1 MIGNNRDKYHHR
13 SDNSC
18 ERKVIQFVWRCP
30 FMCIKALFIK
40 LIYALIMDSHKL
52 IHKLS
57 STPEGLEA
65 SLLLEEITREYVLEV
80 NIQNENRSAPTETV
94 LLSYL
99 TSLHNYYQSLIT
111 PPIVAAPQV
120 EFVEGSNQL
129 KNKRSA
135 PGMGKLNG
143 RSMLKIKAN
152 GEAGIVGQLFRQL
165 YRRQTYG
172 IPCFSAESDL
182 GKTVQQLFKTSLS
195 S

>member
-1 MIGNNRDKYHHR
+1 MITG
-13 SDNSC
+13 
-18 ERKVIQFVWRCP
+18 
-30 FMCIKALFIK
+30 IKAFFAK
-40 LIYALIMDSHKL
+40 LIYYLTMNSHKL

-57 STPEGLEA
+57 TAQEGLEV
-65 SLLLEEITREYVLEV
+65 SLLLEEISRKYVLEV

-99 TSLHNYYQSLIT
+99 TALHNYYQSLIT

-120 EFVEGSNQL
+120 EFVEGSSQL
-129 KNKRSA
+129 KVKRSA

-165 YRRQTYG
+165 YQRQTYG
-172 IPCFSAESDL
+172 IPCFSTQSDL